1 MAVGPELP
9 AWYTADREVQPVERY
24 KPINLLNLLLSLSEA
39 MDLAGPELV
48 QHQQRTAFVAW
59 EMGRAAKLAE
69 PQLEQLFFAALL
81 HDIGALSVEE
91 KYALLRD
98 EEGETEDH
106 AIRGGVLLSKLS
118 FLSNAPDIVRNHHHA
133 WKDVHEGIAD
143 NLNLERQILMLA
155 DTIERATDRGTYIL
169 YQQKNITDRIRK
181 QAGTT
186 FHPDVVDL
194 FVSVSSRE
202 EFWLDLTSRRLY
214 ALLLHNGPS
223 RRIEVSLDGL
233 FQIAG
238 IFANLIDF
246 RSRFTSTH
254 SSGVA
259 ASALMLAK
267 LFGLTEAE
275 TAYMEVAG
283 YLHDL
288 GKLVVPNS
296 ILEKPGK
303 LTVDEFSVIRSHTYY
318 TYSVLNTIGGLQQIA
333 EWGAYHHE
341 RLDGSGYPFH
351 CKATELS
358 IGARIMMV
366 ADIFTATAEDRP
378 YRKGMS
384 REEVTRIFEDYLERK
399 LLEKRIVDLLV
410 DNYQEVYSFMRTRQE
425 AARTF
430 YENQFLAFRKP
441 DGS

>member
-1 MAVGPELP
+1 M
-9 AWYTADREVQPVERY
+9 ERY

-48 QHQQRTAFVAW
+48 QHQQRTAFIVW
-59 EMGRAAKLAE
+59 EMGKAVKLSE
-69 PQLEQLFFAALL
+69 TRMEHLFYAALL

-91 KYALLRD
+91 KYSLLRD
-98 EEGETEDH
+98 AEREGDDH
-106 AIRGGVLLSKLS
+106 AIRGEILLSKLP
-118 FLSNAPDIVRNHHHA
+118 FLGIAPSLVRGHHRD
-133 WKDVHEGIAD
+133 WKNVHENIAD
-143 NLNLERQILMLA
+143 DLNLEGQILMLA
-155 DTIERATDRGTYIL
+155 DTLERSIDRGAYIL
-169 YQQKNITDRIRK
+169 YQQKSLTERIRE
-181 QAGTT
+181 QSGSA

-194 FVSVSSRE
+194 FVSVSARE

-214 ALLLHNGPS
+214 PLLLHSGPS
-223 RRIEVSLDGL
+223 RRIEVGIDGL

-238 IFANLIDF
+238 VFANIIDF

-259 ASALMLAK
+259 ASAMMLAK
-267 LFGLTEAE
+267 IFGLTEAE
-275 TAYMEVAG
+275 VAYMEVAG

-303 LTVDEFSVIRSHTYY
+303 LTMEEFSVMKSHTYY
-318 TYSVLNTIGGLQQIA
+318 TYSVLNTIGGLQQIV

-341 RLDGSGYPFH
+341 RLDGGGYPFH
-351 CKATELS
+351 CKAAELS
-358 IGARIMMV
+358 IGARIMMI

-384 REEVTRIFEDYLERK
+384 REEVTRILKDFAFRG

-410 DNYQEVYSFMRTRQE
+410 DNYQEILSFTQEKQE

-430 YENQFLAFRKP
+430 YENQFLTPKEP
-441 DGS
+441 PVIS

>member
-1 MAVGPELP
+1 M
-9 AWYTADREVQPVERY
+9 ERY

-48 QHQQRTAFVAW
+48 QHQQRTAFIAW
-59 EMGRAAKLAE
+59 EMGRAAKLPE
-69 PQLEQLFFAALL
+69 PRLEQLFFAALL

-98 EEGETEDH
+98 EGSETEEH
-106 AIRGGVLLSKLS
+106 AIRGAVLLSKLP
-118 FLSNAPDIVRNHHHA
+118 FLGIAPSLVRGHHRE
-133 WKDVHEGIAD
+133 WKDVREGIAD
-143 NLNLERQILMLA
+143 NNNLERQILVLA
-155 DTIERATDRGTYIL
+155 DTLERATDRGAYIL
-169 YQQKNITDRIRK
+169 YQQKSITERIREQSGK
-181 QAGTT
+181 T

-194 FVSVSSRE
+194 FVNVSGRE

-214 ALLLHNGPS
+214 PLLLHNGPS
-223 RRIEVSLDGL
+223 RRIEVGLDGL

-238 IFANLIDF
+238 VFASIIDF

-259 ASALMLAK
+259 ASALTLAK

-275 TAYMEVAG
+275 VAYMEVAG

-303 LTVDEFSVIRSHTYY
+303 LTMEEFAVMKSHTYY

-358 IGARIMMV
+358 IGSRIMMV

-384 REEVTRIFEDYLERK
+384 REEVTRILTDFASRN
-399 LLEKRIVDLLV
+399 LLEKRIVDLLI
-410 DNYQEVYSFMRTRQE
+410 DNYQDVLSFTREKQE
-425 AARTF
+425 AARAF
-430 YENQFLAFRKP
+430 YETQFLTP
-441 DGS
+441 QSQ

>member
-1 MAVGPELP
+1 M
-9 AWYTADREVQPVERY
+9 ERY

-48 QHQQRTAFVAW
+48 QHQQRTAFIAW
-59 EMGRAAKLAE
+59 EMGRAAELPE
-69 PQLEQLFFAALL
+69 PRLEQLFFAALL

-91 KYALLRD
+91 KYSLLR
-98 EEGETEDH
+98 EEGAEKEGH
-106 AIRGGVLLSKLS
+106 AVRGEALLSKLP
-118 FLSNAPDIVRNHHHA
+118 FLGNAPSLVREHHRE

-143 NLNLERQILMLA
+143 SLNLERQILILA
-155 DTIERATDRGTYIL
+155 DTVERSTDRNVYIL
-169 YQQKNITDRIRK
+169 YQQKLITDRIRG
-181 QAGTT
+181 QSGTT
-186 FHPDVVDL
+186 FHPDVVAL
-194 FVSVSSRE
+194 FSAVSARE
-202 EFWLDLTSRRLY
+202 EFWLDLASRRLY
-214 ALLLHNGPS
+214 PLLLNNGPS
-223 RRIEVSLDGL
+223 RRIEVGIEGL

-238 IFANLIDF
+238 VFANIIDF

-259 ASALMLAK
+259 ASALTLAK

-275 TAYMEVAG
+275 VAYMEVAG

-303 LTVDEFSVIRSHTYY
+303 LTVEEFAVMKSHTYY

-341 RLDGSGYPFH
+341 RLDGTGYPFH
-351 CKATELS
+351 CKASELP

-366 ADIFTATAEDRP
+366 ADIFTAVAEDRP
-378 YRKGMS
+378 YRKGMNK
-384 REEVTRIFEDYLERK
+384 EEVTRILRDFASRR
-399 LLEKRIVDLLV
+399 LLEKRIVDLLT
-410 DNYQEVYSFMRTRQE
+410 DNYQDVLSFTQERQD
-425 AARTF
+425 AARAF
-430 YENQFLAFRKP
+430 YENQFQTT
-441 DGS
+441 SV